1 MRTEQLSAAKG
12 ALLEAKGLSA
22 WYGSSHALR
31 GVDIS
36 LGEGETLA
44 LMGRNG
50 MGKSTLLRSILGH
63 VKSRSGRVQISGV
76 DVSAARPHVIAR
88 MGFAYVP
95 EGRGVF
101 PNLSVREN
109 LLLAQRRGVDGN
121 ERWTFDRVLET
132 FPRLKVRLANGGAE
146 LSGGE
151 QQMVAIGRALM
162 TNPVC
167 LILDEATEG
176 LAPKIVQEIWRVIA
190 TIRSTGIA
198 TIIVDR
204 NYRAVLEQADRALI
218 LEKGVAV
225 AHAAAS
231 AVAGDGALLERYL
244 GV

>member
-1 MRTEQLSAAKG
+1 
-12 ALLEAKGLSA
+12 
-22 WYGSSHALR
+22 
-31 GVDIS
+31 VDIS